1 MDNDVYTF
9 ALRNTLNEITNACPD
24 IQSIFM
30 FKENGDIIS
39 GEQKAQE
46 EDAVRTVDALEDV
59 LEKSEALGGVQNIVV
74 QGSNGTVNISRMNDS
89 YLVTVVPEEAD
100 AEYIT
105 TLTNA
110 LVPTV
115 LRVLEK
121 INPALNID
129 SPSEPEN
136 EEPTVKP
143 AVTPIEATVE
153 KTAEKHET
161 HEVPQASPQT
171 VLPEPQVNQFIVEN
185 IGGLFTPSDTVRIDN
200 NTISQWK
207 ELYEDKKIEEVTIET
222 FGGKSTQ
229 CKLKP
234 VKDSKFEGK
243 GIIQIPEKLQQALE
257 IGKGE
262 LVRVK
267 PIIE

>member
-24 IQSIFM
+24 IHSILM

-39 GEQKAQE
+39 GEKTQE
-46 EDAVRTVDALEDV
+46 EIAVRTVDALDDI
-59 LEKSEALGGVQNIVV
+59 LEKSKALGGVQNIVIES
-74 QGSNGTVNISRMNDS
+74 SNGTVNVSHVNES
-89 YLVTVVPEEAD
+89 YLVTVLPEEAD

-105 TLTNA
+105 TLTNV
-110 LVPTV
+110 LVPTI
-115 LRVLEK
+115 LRLLEK
-121 INPALNID
+121 INPTLNRD

-143 AVTPIEATVE
+143 DVKPIEENVE
-153 KTAEKHET
+153 KTAENHET
-161 HEVPQASPQT
+161 LEVPEANPQT
-171 VLPEPQVNQFIVEN
+171 ILPEPQVNQFIVEN
-185 IGGLFTPSDTVRIDN
+185 ISGLFTPSDTVRIDSD
-200 NTISQWK
+200 TISQWK
-207 ELYEDKKIEEVTIET
+207 ELYEDKKIEEVAIET

-243 GIIQIPEKLQQALE
+243 GIIQIPEKLQQSLE